1 MPQNRAHGVI
11 RRSLNYVWSQSSIF
25 TSFVLCSLFVLFV
38 VAGVLAVVPDR
49 LLRQCAP
56 WRSEILAGVWGGLG
70 LLVLVGAVCR
80 LEGGVSWFPVF
91 GMDGPA
97 LPMLV
102 LLAFTGG
109 LMGTGQRGLAC
120 ALTGL
125 AFLALSPLVFGLLA
139 GTALVLLADRGR
151 QGVCLPFAVIPA
163 CIPADSPL
171 SPPALC
177 LMVLLLGWAVS
188 SQKGPEA
195 VLPAGIGLFL
205 LGRLLAEV
213 GVLPP
218 VQQGL
223 LIVSGGA
230 VALWG
235 AVQAV
240 RSPAASGILAG
251 VASAGYGGLVVMLT
265 LALAAS
271 VKGGELF
278 RTATLLATGAPFLAL
293 LAALWLAR
301 QEGGL
306 FSPGSAV
313 AQARGA
319 RGALGASLL
328 LLSAVPPL
336 GGFSVFWCL
345 LSAGEVAAAHTHPAQ
360 ALCLLLVL
368 AGAACIMA
376 LGTVGLLRVGFA
388 AFVRQQPASGRSVKQ
403 SAGPVGEAPSLSSVL
418 LLPAWICVGCAALV
432 TVLPGGWLALVDH
445 LFAGNTPRDF
455 SWKIL
460 AHVQFPGSDLSLTPA
475 YALLALG
482 VCGAGAAGLGR
493 VFKVFPLRPAISGA
507 AVWRDG
513 APYLATSEP
522 EEVAAE
528 PSSVPMPAVWAA
540 LGMLLGADG
549 QTPSSWP
556 VVEKTG
562 AGARYLQAVL
572 FRIVAWCEAQG
583 MVLILLFLGAG
594 LLLGLFA
601 AK

>member
-1 MPQNRAHGVI
+1 M
-11 RRSLNYVWSQSSIF
+11 
-25 TSFVLCSLFVLFV
+25 LFV
-38 VAGVLAVVPDR
+38 VAGVLAVLPER

-56 WRSEILAGVWGGLG
+56 WRSEILAGVWGCLG
-70 LLVLVGAVCR
+70 LLALVGAVCR

-109 LMGTGQRGLAC
+109 MMGVGLRGLAC

-171 SPPALC
+171 SPPSLC

-213 GVLPP
+213 GILPP

-240 RSPAASGILAG
+240 RSPAASGILSG

-265 LALAAS
+265 LALAAP

-278 RTATLLATGAPFLAL
+278 RTATLLATGTPFLAL
-293 LAALWLAR
+293 LAALWLSR
-301 QEGGL
+301 QDGGL
-306 FSPGSAV
+306 FTPQSAV
-313 AQARGA
+313 AQARGN
-319 RGALGASLL
+319 RVALGLSLL

-345 LSAGEVAAAHTHPAQ
+345 LSAGEVAAANTHPAQ

-368 AGAACIMA
+368 VGAACVMA
-376 LGTVGLLRVGFA
+376 LGMIGLLRVGLA
-388 AFVRQQPASGRSVKQ
+388 AFVQQSPAQQDHVQ
-403 SAGPVGEAPSLSSVL
+403 AADAPSLSSVL
-418 LLPAWICVGCAALV
+418 LLPAWLCVGCAALITMV
-432 TVLPGGWLALVDH
+432 PGGWLALVDN
-445 LFAGNTPRDF
+445 LFAGDTPRDF
-455 SWKIL
+455 AWHTL
-460 AHVQFPGSDLSLTPA
+460 AHVQFAGSDISLTPVFSVL
-475 YALLALG
+475 ALLAC
-482 VCGAGAAGLGR
+482 VAGAGALGR
-493 VFKVFPLRPAISGA
+493 VFGVFPLRQAVSGA
-507 AVWRDG
+507 AQWREG
-513 APYLATSEP
+513 APIPQRDEG
-522 EEVAAE
+522 AE
-528 PSSVPMPAVWAA
+528 PASPSGADASVPVVWTAF
-540 LGMLLGADG
+540 GVLLGAGG
-549 QTPSSWP
+549 QKPSDWP

-572 FRIVAWCEAQG
+572 FRTVACCEAQG

>member
-11 RRSLNYVWSQSSIF
+11 RPSLHPVWSQSSIF

-38 VAGVLAVVPDR
+38 VAGVLAVLPER
-49 LLRQCAP
+49 LLRRCAP
-56 WRSEILAGVWGGLG
+56 WRSEILAGVWGCLG
-70 LLVLVGAVCR
+70 LLALVGAVCR

-109 LMGTGQRGLAC
+109 LMGVGQRGLAC

-223 LIVSGGA
+223 LMVSGGA

-240 RSPAASGILAG
+240 RSPAACGVLAG

-265 LALAAS
+265 LALAAP
-271 VKGGELF
+271 VKGGEFF

-293 LAALWLAR
+293 LAALWLSR
-301 QEGGL
+301 QDGGL
-306 FSPGSAV
+306 FTPNSAV
-313 AQARGA
+313 AQARGS
-319 RGALGASLL
+319 RLALGGSLL

-345 LSAGEVAAAHTHPAQ
+345 LNAGEVAAAHTHPAQ

-368 AGAACIMA
+368 VGAACVMA
-376 LGTVGLLRVGFA
+376 LGMIGLLRVGFA
-388 AFVRQQPASGRSVKQ
+388 TFVQQMPASVPQGSRT
-403 SAGPVGEAPSLSSVL
+403 ADDAPSLSSVL
-418 LLPAWICVGCAALV
+418 LLPAWICAGGAALI
-432 TVLPGGWLALVDH
+432 TLLPGGWLALVDH
-445 LFAGNTPRDF
+445 LFAGDTPRDF
-455 SWKIL
+455 AWKTL
-460 AHVQFPGSDLSLTPA
+460 ARVQFAGSDITLTPVFSV
-475 YALLALG
+475 LALA
-482 VCGAGAAGLGR
+482 VCVVGAGLLGR
-493 VFKVFPLRPAISGA
+493 AFGVFPLRPAVPGA
-507 AVWRDG
+507 AAWRDG
-513 APYLATSEP
+513 APVVQQDEEVQPAPISEP
-522 EEVAAE
+522 
-528 PSSVPMPAVWAA
+528 SMPVV
-540 LGMLLGADG
+540 LTPFGVLLGAAE
-549 QTPSSWP
+549 QKPSDWP
-556 VVEKTG
+556 VVEKTS

-572 FRIVAWCEAQG
+572 FRTVAWCEAQG

-594 LLLGLFA
+594 LLLGLFT

>member
-1 MPQNRAHGVI
+1 MALPSGAGVATERRAWCYPPVLYI
-11 RRSLNYVWSQSSIF
+11 QIWSQSSIF

-38 VAGVLAVVPDR
+38 VAGVLAVLPER
-49 LLRQCAP
+49 LLRQCAS
-56 WRSEILAGVWGGLG
+56 WRSEILAGVWACSG
-70 LLVLVGAVCR
+70 LLALAGAAGR

-109 LMGTGQRGLAC
+109 LMGVGPRGLAC

-139 GTALVLLADRGR
+139 GTALVLLADRGQ
-151 QGVCLPFAVIPA
+151 QGVCLPFAVLPA

-171 SPPALC
+171 SPPSLC

-205 LGRLLAEV
+205 LGRLLAEA

-218 VQQGL
+218 VQQAL

-240 RSPAASGILAG
+240 RSPKAASILSG
-251 VASAGYGGLVVMLT
+251 VATAGYGGMVVMLT
-265 LALAAS
+265 LALAVS
-271 VKGGELF
+271 VKGGDLF
-278 RTATLLATGAPFLAL
+278 RTATLLATGTPFLAL
-293 LAALWLAR
+293 LAALWLSR
-301 QEGGL
+301 QDGGL
-306 FSPGSAV
+306 FAPQSAV
-313 AQARGA
+313 AQARGG
-319 RGALGASLL
+319 RSALGVSLA
-328 LLSAVPPL
+328 LLSAVPPM
-336 GGFSVFWCL
+336 GGFAVFWCL
-345 LSAGEVAAAHTHPAQ
+345 LGAGEGAAANTHPAQ

-368 AGAACIMA
+368 TGAACVMA
-376 LGTVGLLRVGFA
+376 LGMIGLLRVGLM
-388 AFVRQQPASGRSVKQ
+388 AFVQTQEEPRA
-403 SAGPVGEAPSLSSVL
+403 LSPVL
-418 LLPAWICVGCAALV
+418 LLPAWICAGCAVVV

-445 LFAGNTPRDF
+445 LFAGDTPHAF
-455 SWKIL
+455 AWGMLGSVGF
-460 AHVQFPGSDLSLTPA
+460 AGSDISLTPLFSA
-475 YALLALG
+475 LALG
-482 VCGAGAAGLGR
+482 VCVAGAGLLGR
-493 VFKVFPLRPAISGA
+493 AFGVFPLRPAVSGA
-507 AVWRDG
+507 AEWREG
-513 APYLATSEP
+513 APVVAYDGEP
-522 EEVAAE
+522 PALPAAAAGVPVIWVAF
-528 PSSVPMPAVWAA
+528 
-540 LGMLLGADG
+540 GMLLGVGG
-549 QTPSSWP
+549 QKPSEWP

-572 FRIVAWCEAQG
+572 FRTVAWCEAQG

-601 AK
+601 AR

>member
-1 MPQNRAHGVI
+1 M
-11 RRSLNYVWSQSSIF
+11 
-25 TSFVLCSLFVLFV
+25 LFV
-38 VAGVLAVVPDR
+38 VAGVLAVLPER

-56 WRSEILAGVWGGLG
+56 WRSEILAGVWGCLG
-70 LLVLVGAVCR
+70 LLALVGAVCR

-109 LMGTGQRGLAC
+109 MMGVGLRGLAC

-171 SPPALC
+171 SPPSLC

-240 RSPAASGILAG
+240 RSPAASGILSG

-265 LALAAS
+265 LALAAP

-278 RTATLLATGAPFLAL
+278 RTATLLATGTPFLAL
-293 LAALWLAR
+293 LAALWLSR
-301 QEGGL
+301 QDGGL
-306 FSPGSAV
+306 FTPQSAV
-313 AQARGA
+313 AQARGN
-319 RGALGASLL
+319 RVALGLSLL

-345 LSAGEVAAAHTHPAQ
+345 LSAGEVAAANTHPAQ

-368 AGAACIMA
+368 VGAACVMA
-376 LGTVGLLRVGFA
+376 LGMIGLLRVGLA
-388 AFVRQQPASGRSVKQ
+388 AFVQQSPAQQDHVQ
-403 SAGPVGEAPSLSSVL
+403 AADAPSLSSVL
-418 LLPAWICVGCAALV
+418 LLPAWLCVGCA
-432 TVLPGGWLALVDH
+432 VLITMVPGGWLALVDH
-445 LFAGNTPRDF
+445 LFAGDTPRDF
-455 SWKIL
+455 AWHTL
-460 AHVQFPGSDLSLTPA
+460 AHVQFAGSDISLTPVFSV
-475 YALLALG
+475 LAL
-482 VCGAGAAGLGR
+482 VACVAGAGALGR
-493 VFKVFPLRPAISGA
+493 VFGVFPLRQAVSGA
-507 AVWRDG
+507 AQWREG
-513 APYLATSEP
+513 APIPQRDEEAEEP
-522 EEVAAE
+522 AS
-528 PSSVPMPAVWAA
+528 PSGVDASVPVVWTAF
-540 LGMLLGADG
+540 GVLLGAGG
-549 QTPSSWP
+549 QKPSDWP

-572 FRIVAWCEAQG
+572 FRTVAWCEAQG

>member
-1 MPQNRAHGVI
+1 M
-11 RRSLNYVWSQSSIF
+11 
-25 TSFVLCSLFVLFV
+25 LFV
-38 VAGVLAVVPDR
+38 VAGVLAVLPER
-49 LLRQCAP
+49 LLRQCGP
-56 WRSEILAGVWGGLG
+56 WRSEILAGVWGCLG
-70 LLVLVGAVCR
+70 LLALIGAVCR

-109 LMGTGQRGLAC
+109 LMGKGLRVLSC
-120 ALTGL
+120 ALAGL

-171 SPPALC
+171 SPVLLC

-195 VLPAGIGLFL
+195 VLPSGIGLFL
-205 LGRLLAEV
+205 LGRLLAEA

-218 VQQGL
+218 IQQGL
-223 LIVSGGA
+223 LIFSGGA

-240 RSPAASGILAG
+240 RSPAACTVLSGLA
-251 VASAGYGGLVVMLT
+251 AAGYGGLVVMLT

-271 VKGGELF
+271 VKGADLF

-301 QEGGL
+301 QDGGL
-306 FSPGSAV
+306 FAPESAV
-313 AQARGA
+313 ARARGSRA
-319 RGALGASLL
+319 ALCGSLL

-345 LSAGEVAAAHTHPAQ
+345 LRACEGGAAAAHPAQ
-360 ALCLLLVL
+360 ALSLLLVL
-368 AGAACIMA
+368 AGAACVMA
-376 LGTVGLLRVGFA
+376 LGMVGLLRVAFA
-388 AFVRQQPASGRSVKQ
+388 AFVSPAAAQ
-403 SAGPVGEAPSLSSVL
+403 NAPAPSLSSVI
-418 LLPAWICVGCAALV
+418 LLPAWICAGFATLV
-432 TVLPGGWLALVDH
+432 TLLPGGWLTLVAP
-445 LFAGNTPRDF
+445 LFAGAAPRDF
-455 SWKIL
+455 AWHTL
-460 AHVQFPGSDLSLTPA
+460 ARVQFAGSDAVLTPA
-475 YALLALG
+475 FSGLAL
-482 VCGAGAAGLGR
+482 VACVVGAGALGR
-493 VFKVFPLRPAISGA
+493 AFGVFPLRRPVSGA
-507 AVWRDG
+507 VAWQEG
-513 APYLATSEP
+513 APRAERDETASEP
-522 EEVAAE
+522 VSTTTL
-528 PSSVPMPAVWAA
+528 PVVWCA
-540 LGMLLGADG
+540 LRVVMGADG
-549 QTPSSWP
+549 QKAAEWP
-556 VVEKTG
+556 IVEKTG

-572 FRIVAWCEAQG
+572 FRTVAWCEAQG

-594 LLLGLFA
+594 LLLGLFT

>member
-1 MPQNRAHGVI
+1 M
-11 RRSLNYVWSQSSIF
+11 
-25 TSFVLCSLFVLFV
+25 LFV
-38 VAGVLAVVPDR
+38 VAGVLAVLPER

-56 WRSEILAGVWGGLG
+56 WRSEILAGVWCCLG
-70 LLVLVGAVCR
+70 LLALVGAVCR
-80 LEGGVSWFPVF
+80 LEGGVSRFPVF

-109 LMGTGQRGLAC
+109 MMGVGLRGLAC

-171 SPPALC
+171 SPPSLC

-213 GVLPP
+213 GILPP

-240 RSPAASGILAG
+240 RSPAASGILSG

-265 LALAAS
+265 LALAAP

-278 RTATLLATGAPFLAL
+278 RTATLLATGTPFLAL
-293 LAALWLAR
+293 LAALWLSR
-301 QEGGL
+301 QDGGL
-306 FSPGSAV
+306 FTPQSAV
-313 AQARGA
+313 AQARGN
-319 RGALGASLL
+319 RVALGLSLL

-345 LSAGEVAAAHTHPAQ
+345 LSAGEVAAANTHPAQ

-368 AGAACIMA
+368 VGAACVMA
-376 LGTVGLLRVGFA
+376 LGMIGLLRVGLA
-388 AFVRQQPASGRSVKQ
+388 AFVQQSPAQQDHVQ
-403 SAGPVGEAPSLSSVL
+403 AADAPSLSSVL
-418 LLPAWICVGCAALV
+418 LLPAWLCVGCAALITMV
-432 TVLPGGWLALVDH
+432 PGGWLALVDN
-445 LFAGNTPRDF
+445 LFAGDTPRDF
-455 SWKIL
+455 AWHTL
-460 AHVQFPGSDLSLTPA
+460 AHVQFAGSDISLTPVFSVL
-475 YALLALG
+475 ALLAC
-482 VCGAGAAGLGR
+482 VAGAGALGR
-493 VFKVFPLRPAISGA
+493 VFGVFPLRQAVSGA
-507 AVWRDG
+507 AQWREG
-513 APYLATSEP
+513 APIPQRDEG
-522 EEVAAE
+522 AE
-528 PSSVPMPAVWAA
+528 PASPSGADASVPVVWTAF
-540 LGMLLGADG
+540 GVLLGAGG
-549 QTPSSWP
+549 QKPSDWP

-572 FRIVAWCEAQG
+572 FRTVACCEAQG

>member
-1 MPQNRAHGVI
+1 M
-11 RRSLNYVWSQSSIF
+11 RRSFHNVWSQSSIF

-38 VAGVLAVVPDR
+38 VAGVLAVLPER

-56 WRSEILAGVWGGLG
+56 WRSEILAGVWGCLG
-70 LLVLVGAVCR
+70 LLALVGAVCR
-80 LEGGVSWFPVF
+80 LEGGVNWFPVF
-91 GMDGPA
+91 GLDGPA
-97 LPMLV
+97 LPMLL

-109 LMGTGQRGLAC
+109 LMGTGLRGLAC

-188 SQKGPEA
+188 SQRGSEA

-223 LIVSGGA
+223 LIISGGA

-240 RSPAASGILAG
+240 RNPTACGILSG

-265 LALAAS
+265 LALAAP
-271 VKGGELF
+271 VKGEELF

-293 LAALWLAR
+293 LAALWLSR
-301 QEGGL
+301 QDGGL
-306 FSPGSAV
+306 FAPNSAV
-313 AQARGA
+313 AQARGS
-319 RGALGASLL
+319 RIALGGSLL

-345 LSAGEVAAAHTHPAQ
+345 LSAGEVAATNTHPAQ
-360 ALCLLLVL
+360 ALSLLLVL
-368 AGAACIMA
+368 VAAACVMA
-376 LGTVGLLRVGFA
+376 LSVVGLMRVGFA
-388 AFVRQQPASGRSVKQ
+388 AFVSPAASQ
-403 SAGPVGEAPSLSSVL
+403 GEHAPSLSSVL
-418 LLPAWICVGCAALV
+418 LLPAWICAGGATLI

-445 LFAGNTPRDF
+445 LFAGNAPRDF
-455 SWKIL
+455 AWNTL
-460 AHVQFPGSDLSLTPA
+460 ARVQFSGADMTLTPA
-475 YALLALG
+475 FSLLALA
-482 VCGAGAAGLGR
+482 VCVVGAGALGR
-493 VFKVFPLRPAISGA
+493 AFGVFPLRQPVLGA
-507 AVWRDG
+507 VAWREGAPVVQRDEAVPVPVSVSDTAMPVVWRAFG
-513 APYLATSEP
+513 
-522 EEVAAE
+522 V
-528 PSSVPMPAVWAA
+528 
-540 LGMLLGADG
+540 LLGADG
-549 QTPSSWP
+549 QKAKDWP

-572 FRIVAWCEAQG
+572 FRTVAWCEAQG